1 MTIKNSTNQCQNS
14 QDNSKNLFKHYPYA
28 KKECMR
34 YAIWNNKG
42 GVGKT
47 FLSFMLSSEYALSHP
62 DKKVIVVDMCP
73 QANLSEILL
82 GGNSNGA
89 KILEDLI
96 KKEKTIGGYISSR
109 IKSPHEKTGNETS
122 FGVAVHEYN
131 KYIPANLIL
140 VAGDPKLEIQAQV
153 MNQIS
158 SQTLPPE
165 TWKNV
170 HSWLLDLIIP
180 IGNKIGSESTTTF
193 IDCNPSFSA
202 YTEIALLAANQVII
216 PCSSDGSSARA
227 IDNIT
232 SLVYGQNLP
241 DSLKPASFY
250 NKVKEFGMSVP
261 VIHSV
266 LLNRSTQYYKK
277 PSKAFRAMFDEIKE
291 RIEKFQR
298 IKSNHFYSQFIASDI
313 PDAHSAAIVCSHKG
327 WPISA
332 LKAGPHEVHDITTQ
346 VNPTSLNNY
355 RKKIKEFITSL
366 V

>member
-1 MTIKNSTNQCQNS
+1 
-14 QDNSKNLFKHYPYA
+14 
-28 KKECMR
+28 MR

-47 FLSFMLSSEYALSHP
+47 FLSFMLSSEYALNHP
-62 DKKVIVVDMCP
+62 NKTVIVVDMCP
-73 QANLSEILL
+73 QANLSEIFL

-89 KILEDLI
+89 RILEELI
-96 KKEKTIGGYISSR
+96 DKGKTIGGYINSR
-109 IKSPHEKTGNETS
+109 IKSPHGKTGDETS
-122 FGVAVHEYN
+122 FGVTVNDYN
-131 KYIPANLIL
+131 KHIPPNLIL

-158 SQTLPPE
+158 SQTLPSE

-180 IGNKIGSESTTTF
+180 IGDKMGQETTSTF

-202 YTEIALLAANQVII
+202 YTEIALLASNQIII

-227 IDNIT
+227 IDNVT

-250 NKVKEFGMSVP
+250 NKVEKFGMSLP

-277 PSKAFRAMFDEIKE
+277 PSNAFKAMFNEIKE
-291 RIEKFQR
+291 RINKFQS
-298 IKSNHFYSQFIASDI
+298 IKSNYFHSQFIARDI

-327 WPISA
+327 LPISE
-332 LKAGPHEVHDITTQ
+332 LKAGPHQVHDIATQ
-346 VNPTSLNNY
+346 VNQDSLSIY
-355 RKKIKEFITSL
+355 REKIKEFVASL
-366 V
+366 I